1 MDMENQL
8 KLQAFLDGE
17 LSESDAREVANW
29 VARDKEATA
38 LLAELRNTRQA
49 LAGFETVMPLP
60 ESREFFWSKVQR
72 EIERQE
78 STQPAV
84 EARKPSMLAQWR
96 RLIVSA
102 GAIAGIILVA
112 LIAVG
117 PFSSGPAVTEA
128 ESSMA
133 DPGAFTYRDYSAQAT
148 LVWLSYPAENEI
160 AEGSTP
166 DTLQ

>member
-17 LSESDAREVANW
+17 LPESEAREMANL
-29 VARDKEATA
+29 VARDKEAAA

-49 LAGFETVMPLP
+49 LAGFEAVMPLP

-78 STQPAV
+78 AKQPAI
-84 EARKPSMLAQWR
+84 EPHRPSLLAQWR
-96 RLIVSA
+96 RFIVSA
-102 GAIAGIILVA
+102 GAMAAVILVA

-117 PFSSGPAVTEA
+117 PLGSGP
-128 ESSMA
+128 S
-133 DPGAFTYRDYSAQAT
+133 
-148 LVWLSYPAENEI
+148 
-160 AEGSTP
+160 GS
-166 DTLQ
+166 

>member
-1 MDMENQL
+1 M

-17 LSESDAREVANW
+17 LSESEAREMANR
-29 VARDKEATA
+29 VARDKEAAA
-38 LLAELRNTRQA
+38 LLGELRNTRQA

-78 STQPAV
+78 AMQPRV
-84 EARKPSMLAQWR
+84 EAARPSLLAQWR
-96 RLIVSA
+96 RFIVTA
-102 GAIAGIILVA
+102 GAIAGVIIVTLLA
-112 LIAVG
+112 IGPLNSGSTIA
-117 PFSSGPAVTEA
+117 EA

-160 AEGSTP
+160 AEGTTP

>member
-1 MDMENQL
+1 MDMESQL

-17 LSESDAREVANW
+17 LPESDAREVANW

-49 LAGFETVMPLP
+49 LAGFEAVIPLP

-78 STQPAV
+78 SRQPA
-84 EARKPSMLAQWR
+84 ELQKPSLFAQWR
-96 RLIVSA
+96 RFIVSA
-102 GAIAGIILVA
+102 GAIAAVILVA

-117 PFSSGPAVTEA
+117 PPGSGSAVTEA

-160 AEGSTP
+160 AEGTTP

>member
-1 MDMENQL
+1 MDMESQL

-17 LSESDAREVANW
+17 LPESEAREVANL
-29 VARDKEATA
+29 VARDKEAAA

-49 LAGFETVMPLP
+49 LAGFETVLPLP
-60 ESREFFWSKVQR
+60 ESREVFWSKVQR

-78 STQPAV
+78 ARQPA
-84 EARKPSMLAQWR
+84 EAHRPSLLAQWR
-96 RLIVSA
+96 RFIISA
-102 GAIAGIILVA
+102 GAIAAVILVA
-112 LIAVG
+112 LIGVG
-117 PFSSGPAVTEA
+117 PLGSGPSSTEA
-128 ESSMA
+128 ESAMA

-160 AEGSTP
+160 ADGDTP